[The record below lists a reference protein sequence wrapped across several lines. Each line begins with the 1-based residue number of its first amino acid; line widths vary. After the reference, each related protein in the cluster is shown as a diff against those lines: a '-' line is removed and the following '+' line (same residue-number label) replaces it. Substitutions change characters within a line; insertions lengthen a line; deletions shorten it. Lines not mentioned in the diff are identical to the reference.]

1 MFDAAVPSLQAPSRN
16 EMMSAL
22 PEYPFPRL
30 AALLADVTPLA
41 NVAPS
46 ILTIGEPQNNPP
58 PLLTDML
65 AASAPAAWAKYP
77 PTAGTPEF
85 RAAAAAWLSR
95 RFNLPDG
102 FVPADKAVLPVCGTR
117 EALYQL
123 PQLVV
128 PKTKAGG
135 RPVVL
140 IPNPFYAV
148 YLGAALM
155 AGAEPVM
162 LDGTKET
169 GFLPDLDSVSEEVWE
184 RTALFYLCSPANP
197 QGAVASLD
205 YLKRAL
211 TLARRHGFTLVMD
224 ECYGELWHNVP
235 PAGGMDAARELGGDN
250 PLSNLLCFH
259 SLSKRSSAA
268 GLRSGFM
275 AGDPALIAGFTRL
288 RAYSLAGMPLPVL
301 AASAALWADD
311 AHVAL
316 NRAYYRANVDAA
328 EAILHGT
335 LGYYRPDAGFFLWLD
350 VTGVAAN
357 GEEATKRLWREGA
370 IKVLPGAYLTQ
381 PHENGYNPGDR
392 YIRVALV
399 HDADNVARSMER
411 LARILS

>member
-1 MFDAAVPSLQAPSRN
+1 MFDAAIPDQAPCRSERLT
-16 EMMSAL
+16 SL
-22 PEYPFPRL
+22 SEYPFPRL
-30 AALLADVTPLA
+30 HALLADVTPRA
-41 NVAPS
+41 NVAPG

-58 PLLTDML
+58 ALLTDML
-65 AASAPAAWAKYP
+65 AAAAPSAWAKYP

-85 RAAAAAWLSR
+85 RAAVADWLSR
-95 RFNLPDG
+95 RFALPSG
-102 FVPADKAVLPVCGTR
+102 FIDADRTILPVCGTR

-123 PQLVV
+123 AQLVV
-128 PKTKAGG
+128 PAQKAGQK
-135 RPVVL
+135 PVVL

-148 YLGAALM
+148 YQGAAVM
-155 AGAEPVM
+155 AGAEPVF

-169 GFLPDLDSVSEEVWE
+169 GYLPDLDGVPDEIWA
-184 RTALFYLCSPANP
+184 RTALFYLCTPANP

-211 TLARRHGFTLVMD
+211 TLARRHGFTVAFD
-224 ECYGELWHNVP
+224 ECYGELWHNAV
-235 PAGGMDAARELGGDN
+235 PAGGLDAARELGGDR
-250 PLSNLLCFH
+250 PLSNLLSFH

-268 GLRSGFM
+268 GLRSGFVV
-275 AGDPALIAGFTRL
+275 GDPDLIAGFTRL

-301 AASAALWADD
+301 AAATALWADD
-311 AHVAL
+311 AHVEI

-328 EAILHGT
+328 EAVLNGK

-350 VTGVAAN
+350 VSQVAEN

-381 PHENGYNPGDR
+381 PHKDGFNPGDR

-399 HDADNVARSMER
+399 QDADNVARSMER
-411 LARILS
+411 LARILT

>member
-1 MFDAAVPSLQAPSRN
+1 MFDAATSPQAPSRN
-16 EMMSAL
+16 DTLGFL

-58 PLLTDML
+58 AILTDML

-85 RAAAAAWLSR
+85 RAAVAGWLSR

-102 FVPADKAVLPVCGTR
+102 FIPADKAVLPVCGTR

-123 PQLVV
+123 AQLVV
-128 PKTKAGG
+128 PKAKAGG

-169 GFLPDLDSVSEEVWE
+169 GFLPDLDSVPDAVWE
-184 RTALFYLCSPANP
+184 RTSLFYLCTPANP

-211 TLARRHGFTLVMD
+211 SLARRHGFTLAVD
-224 ECYGELWHNVP
+224 ECYGELWHNAP
-235 PAGGMDAARELGGDN
+235 PAGGLDAARELSGEQ
-250 PLSNLLCFH
+250 PLSNLLSFH
-259 SLSKRSSAA
+259 SLSKRSNAA

-275 AGDPALIAGFTRL
+275 AGDPGLIAAFARL

-311 AHVAL
+311 AHVEI
-316 NRAYYRANVDAA
+316 NRAYYRTNVDAA
-328 EAILHGT
+328 EAVLEGR

-350 VTGVAAN
+350 VSGVAAN
-357 GEEATKRLWREGA
+357 GEEATRRLWREGA

-381 PHENGYNPGDR
+381 THENGYNPGDR
-392 YIRVALV
+392 YIRIALV
-399 HDADNVARSMER
+399 QDADSVARSMER